1 MKKIVFLLA
10 FGVVIFSCKNE
21 TKVTEEKVEEVKEA
35 KEEIAYTS
43 IGMEINDADALSSER
58 MMTHYKGL
66 KTGDTIPAKMKG
78 KITEVCSKKG
88 CWMKL
93 DMGNDEEVVVR
104 FKDYGFFMPLDAK
117 GDVVINGK
125 AFVTETPVDELRHYA
140 EDAGKSKEEIEAIT
154 EPKLEYKFE
163 ADGVLLKSE

>member
-1 MKKIVFLLA
+1 MKKIVFLFTILTLM
-10 FGVVIFSCKNE
+10 FSCKNE
-21 TKVTEEKVEEVKEA
+21 KQTTEKEVEEVK
-35 KEEIAYTS
+35 KEIAYTS
-43 IGMEINDADALSSER
+43 IGMEINDADALTAER

-66 KTGDTIPAKMKG
+66 KAGDTIPAKMKG
-78 KITEVCSKKG
+78 KIIEVCSSKG

-93 DMGNDEEVVVR
+93 DMGNENQVMVK
-104 FKDYGFFMPLDAK
+104 FKDYGFFMPLEAE

-154 EPKLEYKFE
+154 KPKLEYRFE